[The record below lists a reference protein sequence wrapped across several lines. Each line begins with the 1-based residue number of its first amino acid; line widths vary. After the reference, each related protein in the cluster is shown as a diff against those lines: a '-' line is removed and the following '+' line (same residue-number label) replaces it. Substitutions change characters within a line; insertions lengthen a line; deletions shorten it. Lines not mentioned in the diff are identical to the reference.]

1 MRLFLSQLRWE
12 LVRLL
17 GRKRTYIGFGAFVV
31 LEVALVG
38 FFQLDGPQRWIR
50 RTAEEAGAAGDVMS
64 ALTLAFLVLSFSVF
78 LLGGI
83 YVALVAGDIVA
94 KDAEDGTLR
103 MVLCRPVSRLR
114 VLLLKWISCLLY
126 TFVLIGF
133 IGLTSLLAGVAIRG
147 WGGTFLVAAPEQG
160 LLTLYPWGE
169 GLRRYGAGVGLLALS
184 MTTVGSLAF
193 FFSCLR
199 IKPAAATILAL
210 TVLFVDFVL
219 EKMPFLAD
227 YRHYFLAPKMNAWI
241 GILRDRVPVS
251 EMLRDYAFLGG
262 VGVTCFVLGW
272 MVFAARDFKG

>member
-1 MRLFLSQLRWE
+1 MLLLVQLRWE

-17 GRKRTYIGFGAFVV
+17 ARKRTYIGFGAFLV
-31 LEVALVG
+31 LETALIG

-50 RTAEEAGAAGDVMS
+50 RTAEEAGAGVEVMS

-94 KDAEDGTLR
+94 KDSEDGTLR
-103 MVLCRPVSRLR
+103 MVLCRPVSRFR
-114 VLLLKWISCLLY
+114 VLFTKWIACLIYAL
-126 TFVLIGF
+126 VLIAF
-133 IGLTSLLAGVAIRG
+133 IGATSFLAGVAIRG
-147 WGGTFLVAAPEQG
+147 WGGTFLVAAPEQR

-169 GLRRYGAGVGLLALS
+169 GLRRYFTAVGFLGLS
-184 MTTVGSLAF
+184 MSTVASFAF

-210 TVLFVDFVL
+210 TLVFVDFVL

-227 YRHYFLAPKMNAWI
+227 YRGYFFTPKMNAWI
-241 GILRDRVPVS
+241 EVFRDNVPVA
-251 EMLRDYAFLGG
+251 EMLRSYAFLGG
-262 VGVTCFVLGW
+262 AGATCFVLGW
-272 MVFAARDFKG
+272 MVFAARDFKN